1 MIASGDES
9 GCVYVWDVR
18 EHTLLFTIYAHP
30 RGLSAMAWC
39 PTTIHKSKSDL
50 DDSRDVYLQLAT
62 AAPDD
67 SSIALLHISITS
79 IPAKDET
86 NSSGTR
92 KDNTQIKRIDS
103 AYNKVLSLHTKAVRC
118 LEYCSYAN
126 LTLLASGSEDSTIR
140 IWNTAD
146 GSMLWALLDHH
157 DCIHSLS
164 WSSDGLRLASG
175 SGNDSCLRIQ

>member
-18 EHTLLFTIYAHP
+18 QHTLLCTISAQP

-39 PTTIHKSKSDL
+39 PTAIHRNDLNDSSDI
-50 DDSRDVYLQLAT
+50 YLQLAT
-62 AAPDD
+62 ATPDD
-67 SSIALLHISITS
+67 SSIALLHIPIFS
-79 IPAKDET
+79 IPASDAT
-86 NSSGTR
+86 NSSGAR
-92 KDNTQIKRIDS
+92 RAVAEVGRVS
-103 AYNKVLSLHTKAVRC
+103 SEYNKMLSIHTKAVRC

-164 WSSDGLRLASG
+164 WSPDGLRLASG
-175 SGNDSCLRIQ
+175 SGNAAFHCLH